1 MGGGPARPTGTRR
14 STVPRC
20 RAIPLAIDDPPTIPE
35 YRLTLDVDFEGLAWT
50 GSVEFDLP
58 PGREA
63 VRLDA
68 EDLEIHSVM
77 RNGGRATFRHDPQ
90 AQQLEIAF
98 PTPGASNLRVDFA
111 GKIASQRLVGLYR
124 CRHGDGYVLTTQC
137 QPIGARRIF
146 PCIDRPDRKARIA
159 LTVRAP
165 APLEVVSNMPVE
177 QTRDVR
183 RRKEWVFA
191 PTPPMA
197 TYLFYFAVGQ
207 FDRAEDRSGR
217 VPIGVLTPPGRGRSG
232 AFAAEGAQRIL
243 SAYETYY
250 GIDYPL
256 AKLDIIAV
264 SEHAFGAMENWGA
277 MSFRDIR
284 LLIDPVSSSF
294 ARSNVFETIAHEIA
308 HQWFGNLVTMA
319 WWDDLW
325 LNESFATF
333 LEAKIT
339 DRTAPEFDAYCDFVL
354 QGWGMRAA
362 LDMDS
367 LETTHP
373 VRTPVEGPEEIAQA
387 GDAITYGKGAS
398 VLRMLDAY
406 LGESEF
412 RAGVTDYLNRF
423 RFRNARTDDLWDALE
438 RSAKAPVSSLVGP
451 WVDRP
456 GLPVVHALL
465 RPAGLE
471 LTQSR
476 FAYRGSRDEPPW
488 PIPLA
493 LDVDGRVNR
502 LLFDTRTRLVPV
514 PASATLHLNPG
525 AVGFYRVHYDP
536 VLYDRLLRVLPDRPA
551 MDRWIVLHDLAAFV
565 LSGTVEWATYAR
577 FARSLGVTSD
587 RLVAEEVVDGL
598 TESALLRPTTAAVQ
612 EEARSFLA
620 DLTDRVGVERRSGE
634 PPATGILRERAM
646 RARAMVDA
654 GFARALAERFVA
666 WDRLDPDLRAAVA
679 IARARTEGAAGYHE
693 LRRALERSLSEA
705 EALRLEVALAWSEE
719 PSLVASTLELVRS
732 PSFNRGHV
740 GTVVAHVAS
749 NPVGRPLVQPWLERH
764 LPELRETF
772 RGSATL
778 SALLENAI
786 PYAGLGRAE
795 ATAAFYRD
803 HPVPDAARGIA
814 KGLERLELFER
825 FRARGID

>member
-1 MGGGPARPTGTRR
+1 LP
-14 STVPRC
+14 S
-20 RAIPLAIDDPPTIPE
+20 DDPPTVPE
-35 YRLTLDVDFEGLAWT
+35 YRLALDIDFEGLSWT
-50 GSVEFDLP
+50 GTVEFELP
-58 PGREA
+58 PGREG

-68 EDLEIHSVM
+68 EDLEILFVK
-77 RNGGRATFRHDPQ
+77 RNGERAPFRYDPS
-90 AQQLEIAF
+90 ARELVIAF
-98 PTPGASNLRVDFA
+98 PTPGASRLRIDFA

-137 QPIGARRIF
+137 EPTGARRIF

-165 APLEVVSNMPVE
+165 ASYEVVSNTPVE
-177 QTRDVR
+177 RTRDVP

-197 TYLFYFAVGQ
+197 TYLFYFAVGH

-217 VPIGVLTPPGRGRSG
+217 VPIGVLTPPGRGPSG
-232 AFAAEGAQRIL
+232 AFAAEAAQRIL
-243 SAYETYY
+243 SAYEAYY

-284 LLIDPVSSSF
+284 LLLDALSSSS
-294 ARSNVFETIAHEIA
+294 ARSNVFETLSHEIA

-333 LEAKIT
+333 LEAKVT
-339 DRTAPEFDAYCDFVL
+339 DRIAPEFDAYCDFVL
-354 QGWGMRAA
+354 QVWGMRAA
-362 LDMDS
+362 LDTDS

-373 VRTPVEGPEEIAQA
+373 VRTPVEGPEEIAQT

-406 LGESEF
+406 LGETAF
-412 RAGVTDYLNRF
+412 RAGVSDYLNRF
-423 RFRNARTDDLWDALE
+423 RFQNARTADLWEALG
-438 RSAKAPVSSLVGP
+438 RSAKVPVSSLIGP

-456 GLPVVHALL
+456 GLPVVLARLG
-465 RPAGLE
+465 PSGLE
-471 LTQSR
+471 LEQSR
-476 FAYRGSRDEPPW
+476 FAYRGSREEPPW

-502 LLFDTRTRLVPV
+502 LLFDTHARTVPV
-514 PASATLHLNPG
+514 PDSATLHLNPG
-525 AVGFYRVHYDP
+525 AVGFYRVQYDP
-536 VLYDRLLRVLPDRPA
+536 VLLDRLLQALPGRPA
-551 MDRWIVLHDLAAFV
+551 MDRWVVLNDLVAFV
-565 LSGTVEWATYAR
+565 FAGTVEWATYAR

-587 RLVAEEVVDGL
+587 RLVAEEAVDGL
-598 TESALLRPTTAAVQ
+598 TEAALLRPDTGAVQ
-612 EEARSFLA
+612 EVARSFLA
-620 DLTDRVGVERRSGE
+620 DLTDRVGVERPPE
-634 PPATGILRERAM
+634 ELPATGILRERAT

-654 GFARALAERFVA
+654 GFARALSERFVE
-666 WDRLDPDLRAAVA
+666 WDHLDPDLRAAVG

-693 LRRALERSLSEA
+693 IRRALERSPSEA
-705 EALRLEVALAWSEE
+705 ETLRLEVAQAWSGE
-719 PSLVASTLELVRS
+719 PSLVAETLDLVRS

-740 GTVVAHVAS
+740 GIVVAHAAS
-749 NPVGRPLVQPWLERH
+749 NPAGRPLVQPWLERH

-772 RGSATL
+772 RGSPTL
-778 SALLENAI
+778 SSLLEYAI

-795 ATAAFYRD
+795 ATAGFYRA
-803 HPVPDAARGIA
+803 HPYPDAARGIA
-814 KGLERLELFER
+814 KGLERLEVFER